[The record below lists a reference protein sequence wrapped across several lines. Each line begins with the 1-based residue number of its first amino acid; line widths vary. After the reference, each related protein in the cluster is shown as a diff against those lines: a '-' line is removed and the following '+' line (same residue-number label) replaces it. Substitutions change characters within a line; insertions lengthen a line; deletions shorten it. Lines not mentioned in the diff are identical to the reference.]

1 MQSSGVVGYV
11 ETAARHRAA
20 LYRDRAAQLRK
31 MAQAEPIGSLRS
43 RLLGLARNYE
53 EMAAGVATQS
63 RRSIPARSSH
73 HPDRTNPIE
82 KPNRRKR

>member
-20 LYRDRAAQLRK
+20 LYPERAAQLRR

-43 RLLGLARNYE
+43 RLIGLARDYE
-53 EMAAGVATQS
+53 ELAASVGTQS
-63 RRSIPARSSH
+63 RRSISAGSRQPRRPSH
-73 HPDRTNPIE
+73 PHRNTN
-82 KPNRRKR
+82 